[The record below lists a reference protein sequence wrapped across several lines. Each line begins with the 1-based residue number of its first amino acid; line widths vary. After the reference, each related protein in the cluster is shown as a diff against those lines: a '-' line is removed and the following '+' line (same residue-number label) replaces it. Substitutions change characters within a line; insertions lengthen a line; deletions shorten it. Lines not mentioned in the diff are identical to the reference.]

1 MIILG
6 IPLVIIPPLII
17 LELQAYEGRNG
28 YMLNWYDML
37 GAMSEL
43 ESHPDFLEKAAID
56 VDVEQKT

>member
-1 MIILG
+1 M
-6 IPLVIIPPLII
+6 VIIPPLII